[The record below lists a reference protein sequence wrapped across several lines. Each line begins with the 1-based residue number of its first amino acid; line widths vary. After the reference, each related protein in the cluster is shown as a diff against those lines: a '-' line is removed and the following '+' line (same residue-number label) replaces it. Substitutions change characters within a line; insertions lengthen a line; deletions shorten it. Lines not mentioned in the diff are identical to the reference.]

1 MQSDLLAGK
10 SIVISLSLPTTAKFV
25 IPAGKPSQGCQG
37 HLKDLAE
44 PGKFHESYVVCTQDK
59 KQIGQAGLV

>member
-1 MQSDLLAGK
+1 MRSVGFCLQQLNLLFLQAN
-10 SIVISLSLPTTAKFV
+10 
-25 IPAGKPSQGCQG
+25 
-37 HLKDLAE
+37 HLKDVKDISR